1 MGAPLDG
8 VKVLDLTSSIAGP
21 WCTQIL
27 GALGAEVIKVEHPKR
42 GDDTR
47 YWGPPF
53 WNGESAAFLA
63 TNASKRSIGLDLG
76 SAAGLEVALRLSEG
90 ADVFVQNMR
99 PGLVERLGLDFER
112 VRERSPEV
120 VYCSIGAFG
129 AVGPLSHR
137 PGYDPLMQ
145 AAGGIVSVTGEEGR
159 PPVRSGISIVDQGT
173 GLWAAVGILAALHTR
188 ARDGGAQLVDTS
200 LYETAL
206 NWVPRQLVDY
216 FATGKVPRKM
226 GSALDILAPYQA
238 FETADDWIVIA
249 AGNDRLFTTL
259 CETIERPRLAAD
271 PRFATNADRVANRE
285 QLVELISEPL
295 AAAPAATWLERFEA
309 AGVPVAPV
317 QDIAAVAESPQ
328 TQALGILQ
336 ELPHPAIPELRVVAP
351 PLSLNRARVEHRSAA
366 PDLGEHSRVLLAEA
380 GFGPGEIDEL
390 IREEV
395 VTAPASPDGE
405 RRSVEQV
412 RRV

>member
-1 MGAPLDG
+1 MGAPLEG
-8 VKVLDLTSSIAGP
+8 VRVLDLTSSIAGP

-27 GALGAEVIKVEHPKR
+27 GALGAEVIKVEHPRR

-63 TNASKRSIGLDLG
+63 SNASKRSIGLDLS
-76 SAAGLEVALRLSEG
+76 SAAGLEVVMRLSEG

-99 PGLVERLGLDFER
+99 PGLVERLGLDFEQ
-112 VRERSPEV
+112 VRERSAEI

-129 AVGPLSHR
+129 AVGPLSHQ

-145 AAGGIVSVTGEEGR
+145 AFGGIISVTGEEGR

-173 GLWAAVGILAALHTR
+173 GLWAAVGILAALR
-188 ARDGGAQLVDTS
+188 ARERDGGAQLVDTS

-249 AGNDRLFTTL
+249 AGNDRLFVTL
-259 CETIERPRLAAD
+259 CETIERPELAED
-271 PRFATNADRVANRE
+271 PLFETNADRVANRE
-285 QLVELISEPL
+285 ELVGRISEPL
-295 AAAPAATWLERFEA
+295 AEAPAAVWLERLEA

-328 TQALGILQ
+328 TEALGILQ
-336 ELPHPAIPELRVVAP
+336 ELPHPAIPDLRVVAP
-351 PLSLNRARVEHRSAA
+351 PLSINRSRLEHKSPA
-366 PDLGEHSRVLLAEA
+366 PDLGEHSRALLAEA
-380 GFGPGEIDEL
+380 GFGAGEINEL

-395 VTAPASPDGE
+395 VTAPVSPNGGS
-405 RRSVEQV
+405 RSVEQS